1 MKIIKRDGREV
12 PFDRT
17 KIEAAL
23 AASSTDVPE
32 DALCRVELEQMAARV
47 EKRCAAME
55 RAVGVEE
62 IQDMVIAELADNGRV
77 RLALHYSDY
86 RLRHEMLRKQNSTDK
101 RILAL
106 LRHDSEV
113 PGDPDHQ
120 RNEGGNGWQISE
132 IQCLGKRPRRF
143 LLQRRR

>member
-23 AASSTDVPE
+23 AASSSDVPE
-32 DALCRVELEQMAARV
+32 DALSRVELEQMAARV

-62 IQDMVIAELADNGRV
+62 IQDMVIAELADNGHV

-86 RLRHEMLRKQNSTDK
+86 RLHHEMLRK
-101 RILAL
+101 
-106 LRHDSEV
+106 
-113 PGDPDHQ
+113 
-120 RNEGGNGWQISE
+120 
-132 IQCLGKRPRRF
+132 
-143 LLQRRR
+143 